1 MAYNDC
7 NTGKLTFSHLNAF
20 ERGQIQALYQE
31 DKSLQEIADIIEY
44 HKSSF
49 HRELKRDMV
58 TQRNS
63 DLNEYQAYFTEA
75 GQAVYEKNHAH
86 CGAKY
91 KLAEAVNFI
100 HFAVDRITED
110 KWSPDTIC
118 GNVEAYDLIPN
129 NRSSRKTH
137 YNYIDAGLHPIKNI
151 ELHLKL
157 RRRTKKQQER
167 AHKKQLGKSIKERP
181 TPVEERKEFGHWE
194 INTGLGIRTKGNAL

>member
-7 NTGKLTFSHLNAF
+7 NTGKLTLSHLNAF

-49 HRELKRDMV
+49 HRELIRDMV
-58 TQRNS
+58 MQRNS

-91 KLAEAVNFI
+91 KLAEVVNFI

-118 GNVEAYDLIPN
+118 GHVEDYVFVPTNRLSNKDLY
-129 NRSSRKTH
+129 T
-137 YNYIDAGLHPIKNI
+137 YLDAG
-151 ELHLKL
+151 
-157 RRRTKKQQER
+157 
-167 AHKKQLGKSIKERP
+167 
-181 TPVEERKEFGHWE
+181 
-194 INTGLGIRTKGNAL
+194 